1 MSMAVGSSKGGPQ
14 PNINMTPLIDV
25 LLVLDRKSVV

>member
-1 MSMAVGSSKGGPQ
+1 MAETCGIYTMCITVK
-14 PNINMTPLIDV
+14 ILDHLVV